1 MCDIKWGVTSISCAR
16 SNAEVDLLIK
26 HADKVLHIFH
36 ATILYLQQVNANL
49 LHNSSLLSVN
59 SWRFIGLHQGVF
71 CDMFNVHFYL
81 SRRIFKDY
89 WIVVVPCMWNVETKL
104 ILVVIWATGTIS
116 KSSRKYPSNVPRKHD
131 IKKLQKTV
139 ILGTAHIFWKVLM

>member
-1 MCDIKWGVTSISCAR
+1 MQIKYYTFSMQPYYIYNR
-16 SNAEVDLLIK
+16 SMPTCCTTVLYYPLILGDLL
-26 HADKVLHIFH
+26 AWL
-36 ATILYLQQVNANL
+36 
-49 LHNSSLLSVN
+49 
-59 SWRFIGLHQGVF
+59 IGLHQGVF
-71 CDMFNVHFYL
+71 CDMFNIHFYL